1 VQKGNL
7 DAFLGSIMD
16 LATEKGLDTE
26 TIDLSGM
33 ETTHL
38 SHILAFS
45 TLDMIPARNHAFYL
59 DMQLF

>member
-1 VQKGNL
+1 
-7 DAFLGSIMD
+7 MD

-26 TIDLSGM
+26 TINLSGM